1 MVRTGIPKLK
11 TIAFMRNTFFFA
23 ACAMLSVPTTASAM
37 HTDALLRLVC
47 HDNVCLGTVMAS
59 IGEMIV
65 ETCL

>member
-1 MVRTGIPKLK
+1 
-11 TIAFMRNTFFFA
+11 MRNTFFFA
-23 ACAMLSVPTTASAM
+23 ACAMPSVPTTASAM